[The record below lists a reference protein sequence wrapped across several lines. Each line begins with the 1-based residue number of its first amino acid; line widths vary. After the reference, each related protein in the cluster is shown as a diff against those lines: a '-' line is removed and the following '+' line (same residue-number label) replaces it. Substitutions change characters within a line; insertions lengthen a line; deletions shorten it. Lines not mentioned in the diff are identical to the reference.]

1 MMRRHVKIVLAS
13 CVGLATLIASS
24 SAAAQTGDNVTLY
37 GILDAGLTWISNANG
52 PSKTTLDTGVM
63 QGNRLGLRGS
73 ESMGNG
79 LTAIFQL
86 ENGFSVATGEAG
98 QGGALWGRQ
107 AWVGLKSDYLG
118 SIKLGRQYDF
128 FTDTLQAFYTP
139 TWSAGGYSNSPLDN
153 DRMSGQ
159 RVNQSV
165 KYVTPSFAG
174 VELGAMYGFPE
185 RREGQA
191 QTGRTISFTANYK
204 NGNFATGA
212 AYTEVQEASLDIS
225 PLTGGGAPNRVG
237 GRYLRDWGI
246 GANYAFDKVTIY
258 GVFSQAL
265 YVAPDGQQK
274 NHTFRNYQ
282 LGFAW
287 RAAPNLVLGPGY
299 GLTTLGSNKYHQL
312 NLTADYFLSKRTD
325 IYTQAIIQHAQGEGA
340 TANVISMPSSTGR
353 NQTLLRV
360 GIRTKF

>member
-1 MMRRHVKIVLAS
+1 MMRRHVKTAMAG

-24 SAAAQTGDNVTLY
+24 SATAQTGDNVTLY

-191 QTGRTISFTANYK
+191 QTGRTISVTANYK

-212 AYTEVQEASLDIS
+212 AYTEMQESSNNVSL
-225 PLTGGGAPNRVG
+225 P
-237 GRYLRDWGI
+237 
-246 GANYAFDKVTIY
+246 
-258 GVFSQAL
+258 
-265 YVAPDGQQK
+265 
-274 NHTFRNYQ
+274 
-282 LGFAW
+282 
-287 RAAPNLVLGPGY
+287 
-299 GLTTLGSNKYHQL
+299 TLH
-312 NLTADYFLSKRTD
+312 
-325 IYTQAIIQHAQGEGA
+325 
-340 TANVISMPSSTGR
+340 
-353 NQTLLRV
+353 
-360 GIRTKF
+360 